1 MTSPAPDLGLLL
13 DVDGPIASPVA
24 RSIAIPSIAADLVA
38 LANAGVPIVFNTG
51 RSDQSL
57 QRGVVGHLLGGGL
70 SDDARVFGVCEKG
83 AVWFRILPT
92 GVGDLSIDET
102 LVPPSD
108 LARAVDDLVAA
119 RYADSMFFDYTKRT
133 MISVEQ
139 RTDVDSHDY
148 LAKQPE
154 FDRAVLDLCRTFDL
168 GVMWRNDSF
177 PASDGRVL
185 YRIDPSIIATDVESI
200 RVGKDLGA
208 ERALA
213 LLADTGH
220 VPRTWRTMG
229 DSRSDYAMADW
240 LHGERYDVAHIDVR
254 PAEGVP
260 EKEYPVLTGEGEATN
275 DAVGALFLRRWV
287 SSIIDGVAP
296 DGPA

>member
-1 MTSPAPDLGLLL
+1 MTTTIPDLGLLL
-13 DVDGPIASPVA
+13 DVDGPIASPLT
-24 RSIAIPSIAADLVA
+24 RSIAIPSIATDLVA

-51 RSDQSL
+51 RSDRSL
-57 QRGVVGHLLGGGL
+57 QRGVIGHLLGGGL
-70 SDDARVFGVCEKG
+70 GDHAWVFGVCEKG

-92 GVGDLSIDET
+92 GIGDLSIDET
-102 LVPPSD
+102 LVPPTD

-119 RYADSMFFDYTKRT
+119 RYSDSMFFDDTKRT

-154 FDRAVLDLCRTFDL
+154 FDRSVLDLCRTFDL
-168 GVMWRNDSF
+168 GVMWRSGSF
-177 PASDGRVL
+177 PASDGQVL

-213 LLADTGH
+213 LLAGTGH

-240 LHGERYDVAHIDVR
+240 LHAQGYDVAHIDVR
-254 PAEGVP
+254 PSEGVP
-260 EKEYPVLTGEGEATN
+260 QKEYPVLPAEGDATN
-275 DAVGALFLRRWV
+275 DAVGAVFLRRWAR
-287 SSIIDGVAP
+287 SIIDGISP